1 MALNFP
7 NPNTIQTYTNAGITW
22 TWNPTL
28 GVWSTEGN
36 TSDNEF
42 LSKVNDDTAAGA
54 ITFEGQTTHEAGVS
68 VTGGNANTADI
79 SLNDDNLVFAKRIT
93 TTEGIGLIGKGAPTN
108 NPLIAANYGI
118 FDDDSVPDDADKP
131 ETGYITYRSR
141 FSLGAAN
148 NVNHVTHY
156 LASSVDNVAN
166 ANVKNQY
173 GFYVHSTIGT
183 AFNTYGVYVNLG
195 EGKHQ
200 GGAAYSIYCSGNA
213 PNYFNGITTFN
224 KQILSTNQQ
233 SNGRCFMAKPEGSFI
248 CSETN
253 SGTGQ
258 FVANAGA
265 GHSTSVPDC
274 KYAGFVVDRSFG
286 ANTTIPNS
294 GTLTGFRSEIQSS
307 DANNAYNFYAGGN
320 AKNYFKGPM
329 DIQGNTAG
337 RISVVSLGSSCPSLE
352 IIRSN
357 AASASQ
363 NAIEVWSNDK
373 ASSPSNLQWKV
384 SWTGVASFSA
394 INGALADVQVQM
406 QADDP
411 AAFTT
416 TFALDEDEDGNE
428 IQVENTTYSG
438 TTESLLDIIRD
449 LRARIEEL
457 ESNTLQPLYSTFADL
472 PSASDHHGKTAH
484 VHDEGALYFAHAG
497 NWVKLQ
503 NA

>member
-7 NPNTIQTYTNAGITW
+7 NPDSIQTYTNAGITW

-28 GVWSTEGN
+28 GVWSTEAN
-36 TSDNEF
+36 TNEF
-42 LSKVNDDTAAGA
+42 LSKVNDDTAAGE
-54 ITFEGQTTHEAGVS
+54 ITFESGIN
-68 VTGGNANTADI
+68 VTGGDATTADI
-79 SLNDDNLVFAKRIT
+79 TLHNDDSLFFSKRIKSNK
-93 TTEGIGLIGKGAPTN
+93 GINVVMN
-108 NPLIAANYGI
+108 NEAVETPVSTINYAFFANDAT
-118 FDDDSVPDDADKP
+118 DDRI
-131 ETGYITYRSR
+131 ETGYIVSRSR
-141 FSLGAAN
+141 ASLNSGDSC
-148 NVNHVTHY
+148 NHLSLF
-156 LASSVDNVAN
+156 LASTTDGQPN
-166 ANVKNQY
+166 ANVQNQY
-173 GFYVHSTIGT
+173 GFAVANIST
-183 AFNTYGVYVNLG
+183 AFNTYAFYSSTN
-195 EGKHQ
+195 ENHHQ
-200 GGAAYSIYCSGNA
+200 GGTAYAFFGAGNA
-213 PNYFNGITTFN
+213 PNYFGGATTFN
-224 KQILSTNQQ
+224 KQILSTNQA
-233 SNGRCFMAKPEGSFI
+233 SNGRCFMARPSGNFT
-248 CSETN
+248 CSDTI

-258 FVANAGA
+258 FTANAGA

-373 ASSPSNLQWKV
+373 ASSPSDLQWKV